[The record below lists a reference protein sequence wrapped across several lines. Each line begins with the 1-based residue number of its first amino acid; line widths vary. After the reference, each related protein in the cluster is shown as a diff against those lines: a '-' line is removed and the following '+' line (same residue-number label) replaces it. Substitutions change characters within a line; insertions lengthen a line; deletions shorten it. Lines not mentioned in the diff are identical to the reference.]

1 MNEELKNDIWE
12 AVLKDALILYSE
24 QENRKFK
31 AEIYDNVPNV
41 YKKNMKHFIIRY
53 KQKQDVK
60 RILKNL
66 RKMVAVFFVIFGML
80 FTVLLG
86 VKDIRAVCVRLIHKA
101 YDRFVK
107 YNYYG
112 ENKEIIGE
120 LELKYLPDGYEL
132 RDFLNDDTMQYIS
145 YSNKTKNKIDLL
157 RYYEN
162 CESRIDNDNHDCY
175 MTKVNGKIAYFW
187 RSKDAQLDNI
197 LIWENESGY
206 FELLSTLKKDE
217 MIKIAENV
225 KIKK

>member
-31 AEIYDNVPNV
+31 AEIYDNVPNE

-145 YSNKTKNKIDLL
+145 YSNKTKNKICHILNVF
-157 RYYEN
+157 RYTHT
-162 CESRIDNDNHDCY
+162 I
-175 MTKVNGKIAYFW
+175 
-187 RSKDAQLDNI
+187 
-197 LIWENESGY
+197 
-206 FELLSTLKKDE
+206 
-217 MIKIAENV
+217 
-225 KIKK
+225 